1 MDEGKLYMGK
11 PKMPAKSPRIAA
23 RAIILHENRLLL
35 VNAWAAQKSPL
46 MCAPGGG
53 ANVGSSLPENLAREV
68 YEETGLRV
76 TVGAPALVNEFHAPE
91 HGFHQIEVFFRCTLD
106 GKPEIAADWQDT
118 EAVVNRHI
126 WVTEEELS
134 DVFHKPSSLG
144 EVAFNP
150 NAAFR
155 YDPLEQIVS

>member
-1 MDEGKLYMGK
+1 
-11 PKMPAKSPRIAA
+11 MPTKSPRIAA
-23 RAIILHENRLLL
+23 RAIIIHEGRLLL

-76 TVGAPALVNEFHAPE
+76 IVGAPALVNEFHAPQ
-91 HGFHQIEVFFRCTLD
+91 HGFHQVEVFFRCTLD
-106 GKPEIAADWQDT
+106 GAVEIAPDWEDS

-126 WVTEEELS
+126 WVTQDELAE
-134 DVFHKPSSLG
+134 VFHKPSSLG
-144 EVAFNP
+144 EVAFDP
-150 NAAFR
+150 SCPLR
-155 YDPLEQIVS
+155 YDPLELIVS